1 MTGQLDIVSERNAVT
16 SDMRAGCRLE
26 KASILPTSG
35 SPVVR
40 SPLMKVG
47 MVIGYLGLVMVLSV
61 APFWHQV
68 ITPSMADVTV
78 CTDFGGSR

>member
-1 MTGQLDIVSERNAVT
+1 MTERLDKVSKRSVVT

-26 KASILPTSG
+26 KTSIFPTSG

-40 SPLMKVG
+40 GPLMKAG
-47 MVIGYLGLVMVLSV
+47 MVIGYLGLVVALSV
-61 APFWHQV
+61 APFWHQT
-68 ITPSMADVTV
+68 IASSMAHQTV